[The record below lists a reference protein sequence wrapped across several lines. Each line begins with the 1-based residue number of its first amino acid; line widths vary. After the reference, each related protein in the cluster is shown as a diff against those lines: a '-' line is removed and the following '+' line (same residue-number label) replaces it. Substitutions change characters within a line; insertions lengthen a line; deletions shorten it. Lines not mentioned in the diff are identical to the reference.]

1 MDVGIEL
8 NDYCSDT
15 TRVFAIGED
24 SSRSQ
29 RIYDIVLKAN
39 KVGIKSVS
47 TGKMCKEV
55 DKIARGVITEAD
67 YGDYFGH
74 ALRDGLGID
83 VHEQPSLSALNK
95 KMKERAVVTIE
106 PRIYTPNL
114 GGVRIED
121 VVLIKDNGCEIL
133 TTFPCYLKWRSKKRK
148 VQNLKT

>member
-15 TRVFAIGED
+15 TRVFAIGEA

-74 ALRDGLGID
+74 ALGDGLGID

-95 KMKERAVVTIE
+95 EKLKEGAIVTIE
-106 PRIYTPNL
+106 PGIYTPNL
-114 GGVRIED
+114 G
-121 VVLIKDNGCEIL
+121 
-133 TTFPCYLKWRSKKRK
+133 RSKDRRCCSC
-148 VQNLKT
+148 